1 MSDQFLTLQ
10 SLLEQANFEVY
21 AFDMGRSVVSI
32 DPKFWTEFEHG
43 NAAWPAPVQRNAH
56 FALLGVDS
64 SKEHSIAWF
73 FKLPLDERA
82 HLNLGA
88 RDQLIETII
97 QRASDNAEALKKGES
112 ADLRSA
118 GAELIQSITPTTEK
132 QARFHALARKAL
144 KLPPTEHFNRAIELI
159 DNHSQDSW
167 AELPLQGLAEL
178 ATRHEEQGNTQ
189 RLATLVEQLDDES
202 LTHLS
207 ALIDGEPIRPLLAKH
222 LQLRIE
228 KHLHSDT
235 NNTQPLQIAQALSSA
250 DETIS
255 LETARAIINSS
266 QGVSADGISIIS
278 GRFWRALQ
286 QPELALQFLENIVM
300 LDEGRSFPSAVQQ
313 LLYLTEI
320 RPFVLAALNDPNRSD
335 ALAEAVNSLLQRS
348 S

>member
-1 MSDQFLTLQ
+1 MSDQLLTLQ
-10 SLLEQANFEVY
+10 SLLEQANFKVF
-21 AFDMGRSVVSI
+21 AFDMGRSVVSL

-43 NAAWPAPVQRNAH
+43 NAAWPAPVLRHAH
-56 FALLGVDS
+56 FALLGVDPS
-64 SKEHSIAWF
+64 NEQSIAWF

-118 GAELIQSITPTTEK
+118 GAELIQSIVPTTEK
-132 QARFHALARKAL
+132 QARFHALARKVL
-144 KLPPTEHFNRAIELI
+144 QLPPTEHFNRAIELI
-159 DNHSQDSW
+159 DHPSHDNW

-189 RLATLVEQLDDES
+189 RLATLVEKLDIEP
-202 LTHLS
+202 LIHLS
-207 ALIDGEPIRPLLAKH
+207 ALIDGEPIRPLLAKQLQRRIEH
-222 LQLRIE
+222 QLR
-228 KHLHSDT
+228 SDT
-235 NNTQPLQIAQALSSA
+235 NNTQPVHMAQALSHA
-250 DETIS
+250 DENVS

-266 QGVSADGISIIS
+266 QGVSADGISVIS
-278 GRFWRALQ
+278 GRFWKALQ
-286 QPELALQFLENIVM
+286 HPELALQFLENIV
-300 LDEGRSFPSAVQQ
+300 LFDQGRSFPSAVQQ

-335 ALAEAVNSLLQRS
+335 ALADAVNTLLQRS
-348 S
+348 V